1 MNDYSDSNPPKGGT
15 ALKIYKVLKANNYTV
30 RDLHYNPNNWGKHT
44 EDGWG
49 IWACDLADGTIPE
62 LDKFYGWC
70 KFYRTWVTNKF
81 KNQVVLVQYT
91 APYNK
96 FLLEE

>member
-15 ALKIYKVLKANNYTV
+15 ALKIYKVLKKVGYTV
-30 RDLHYNPNNWGKHT
+30 RDLHYNPNFWGMLP

-49 IWACDLADGTIPE
+49 HWACELRDGTIPE
-62 LDKFYGWC
+62 LDKFEGWC
-70 KFYRTWVTNKF
+70 KFYRTWVTNRF
-81 KNQVVLVQYT
+81 ENQVVLIQHV

-96 FLLEE
+96 FLLQ